1 MYHIVLQ
8 HPLRDPRGHSQ
19 IQEHEPVDS
28 TRAATLIPSSSLPH
42 HEVGPPASSSSMPY
56 GSPIMRD
63 VQSVVHHLL
72 EHCALHTVA
81 FTCGF
86 QCSSQQHHHQ
96 PVDSAW
102 PEPASP
108 VARHPG
114 SSHISSSTLGTS
126 SSAAQSY
133 GSALAIR
140 YARASIRIAMYYG
153 IMPKLWMMHS
163 SSSASATL

>member
-1 MYHIVLQ
+1 M
-8 HPLRDPRGHSQ
+8 
-19 IQEHEPVDS
+19 
-28 TRAATLIPSSSLPH
+28 
-42 HEVGPPASSSSMPY
+42 
-56 GSPIMRD
+56 
-63 VQSVVHHLL
+63 VHHLL

-163 SSSASATL
+163 SWSPSALAVVSALLVVAVVGYLPLLDRRLLAAAPQRQRVSGVAVLSLYGA